1 MKKALKL
8 LGLGLE
14 NFFFFQSLNI
24 GNIFAKFFLKGSYL
38 KNLTRVF
45 TDIATKGYIKINQY
59 YSQEEIE
66 SLNKLVTRILDENIN
81 SPIDK
86 LHIERYS
93 GYIKINSPLTSKY
106 TQFKRFNFDYFFLI
120 ISLFFYKKIR
130 IPSALI
136 TIKHDGGFIHPIV
149 PGQVDKTNEVI
160 DPLWLPHIDSN
171 KHLLKALIL
180 LDDISLENG
189 PTGLISG
196 SNRDKL
202 FRNFFIKNYPKIS
215 KKSNILN
222 SSLIEKIENELTPT
236 YLTGKKGDLIF
247 VDTNNI
253 HWASTLK
260 KGCRKILWLHF
271 S

>member
-1 MKKALKL
+1 MKRSIKFF
-8 LGLGLE
+8 GLNFE
-14 NFFFFQSLNI
+14 NFLFFQSLRV
-24 GNIFAKFFLKGSYL
+24 GKFFSKFFLKGSYL
-38 KNLTRVF
+38 KDLNRILK
-45 TDIATKGYIKINQY
+45 DISSKGFVKINHY
-59 YSQEEIE
+59 YSPEEIE
-66 SLNKLVTRILDENIN
+66 SLNKLVIKILDEHVN
-81 SPIDK
+81 SPTDK
-86 LHIERYS
+86 FNIEKYS
-93 GYIKINSPLTSKY
+93 GFIKINSPLTQKY
-106 TQFKRFNFDYFFLI
+106 SQFKRISFDYVFLI
-120 ISLFFYKKIR
+120 ISLFFYRR
-130 IPSALI
+130 IKVPSAYV
-136 TIKHDGGFIHPIV
+136 TIKHDGSFIHPIV
-149 PGQVDKTNEVI
+149 PGEVDKTNEII

-196 SNRDKL
+196 SYRDKL
-202 FRNFFIKNYPKIS
+202 FRNFYIKNYQKFS
-215 KKSNILN
+215 LKTNILDKP
-222 SSLIEKIENELTPT
+222 LIKKIENELIPS